1 MKKKTFLKTFQHA
14 RVPLHIALKNVYND
28 GGNEVA
34 SKGGEN
40 ITTIYSDIYL
50 LSFFIETYIFIYFF
64 RSILKFRFIIHR
76 LPHHNSLRRLC

>member
-1 MKKKTFLKTFQHA
+1 MKKITFLKTFQHA
-14 RVPLHIALKNVYND
+14 RVPLNIALKNVYND

-50 LSFFIETYIFIYFF
+50 LSFFIETYIFIYFPVN
-64 RSILKFRFIIHR
+64 LKI
-76 LPHHNSLRRLC
+76 